1 MTDYKQQVADT
12 IKQAIG
18 DGVLDDAVIFDK
30 IERPKNSKMGDFAF
44 PAFVLSKVFKK
55 APQAIAEE
63 LVGKINGDG
72 YEKVVATGPYV
83 NFFLSKPEYSK
94 NVLETVL
101 AEKGN
106 YGQNQDGQNGNVPID
121 MSSPNIAKPISMGH
135 LRSTVIGNSV
145 ANILAKNGYH
155 PIKDNHLGD
164 WGTQF
169 GKLITAYLKW
179 GNEEDVKRDPINY
192 LVKYY
197 VRFHKEDVDHPE
209 LDDEAREWFSKLE
222 HGDEQAIN
230 LWKWFRSVSLEA
242 FNQIYAKL
250 GVSFDTYNGEAFYN
264 DKMPEVIELLKQKH
278 LLKESQGAQIV
289 DLSKY
294 DLNPALILKSDG
306 ASLYITRD
314 IATAIYRDR
323 EYHPAMNLYVVGSEQ
338 TYYFK
343 QLKAVLEEMGVPS
356 AKNLHHIPF
365 GLITVNG
372 KKLSTRSGRIILLD
386 EVLNDSIA
394 LAKKQIEEKNP
405 NLPDKDKVAQE
416 VGVGAIIF
424 GDLKNDKMDSIN
436 FVLEEQLRFE
446 GETGPYVQYSR
457 VRAESILRKVPDFDP
472 ETSSRDL
479 DDPEAWEIVK
489 LLNDFPTIVKTACAE
504 FEPSVIAKYSL
515 RLAKA
520 FNKYYAHTRILDDVA
535 QRDAR
540 LSLVKSVSIVLKESL
555 RLLGV
560 KSPDEM

>member
-1 MTDYKQQVADT
+1 MDYKQKAADA
-12 IKQAIG
+12 ISQALGTDIL
-18 DGVLDDAVIFDK
+18 DEAAVLQK
-30 IERPKNSKMGDFAF
+30 IERPKNIQMGDFAF
-44 PAFVLSKVFKK
+44 PTFTLAKEFKK
-55 APQAIAEE
+55 APQAIANDLLE
-63 LVGKINGDG
+63 KIDAPDFD
-72 YEKVVATGPYV
+72 KVVVMGPYI
-83 NFFLSKPEYSK
+83 NFFLKKSEFSQDVLTT
-94 NVLETVL
+94 VLEQK
-101 AEKGN
+101 AD

-135 LRSTVIGNSV
+135 LRSTVIGNAV
-145 ANILAKNGYH
+145 ANILSKNGYH

-197 VRFHKEDVDHPE
+197 VKFHKEDVEHPE

-222 HGDEQAIN
+222 HGDKQATD
-230 LWKWFRSVSLEA
+230 LWKWSRSVSLEA
-242 FNQIYAKL
+242 FNKIYAKL

-294 DLNPALILKSDG
+294 NLNPALILKSDG

-314 IATAIYRDR
+314 ITTAIYRDR

-338 TYYFK
+338 TYYFQ
-343 QLKAVLEEMGVPS
+343 QLKAVLEEMDVPS
-356 AKNLHHIPF
+356 AKDLHHIPF

-405 NLPDKDKVAQE
+405 NLANKDEVAQE

-436 FVLEEQLRFE
+436 FVLEEQLKFE

-457 VRAESILRKVPDFDP
+457 VRAESILRKVDSFDS
-472 ETSSRDL
+472 ETSSRAL
-479 DDPEAWEIVK
+479 DDPEAWEIIK
-489 LLNDFPTIVKTACAE
+489 LLNDFPEIVKTACAD

-520 FNKYYAHTRILDDVA
+520 FNKYYAHTRILDDKD
-535 QRDAR
+535 QLDAR

-555 RLLGV
+555 RILGV